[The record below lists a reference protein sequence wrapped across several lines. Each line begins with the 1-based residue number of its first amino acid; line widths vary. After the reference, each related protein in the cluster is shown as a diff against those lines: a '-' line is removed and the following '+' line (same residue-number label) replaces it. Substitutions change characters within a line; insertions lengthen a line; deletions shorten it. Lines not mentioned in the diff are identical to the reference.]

1 MDFLSYIVSLLV
13 VAVLTYAARKWY
25 GRDSLPS
32 SPSTQ
37 TRIFVCVAWPGSGS
51 PPCVSNLL
59 SKAAWRSRIC
69 FGVCAREAVPRP
81 NVRFVTQT
89 SFAGASLS
97 HAKCLSLSSGEPL
110 VMTVDP
116 RCDAEYGWDAEM
128 ERMLSS
134 CPSKS
139 VLTHLPSSS
148 VTFPCPSR
156 VGSRG
161 VHCTQR
167 RLSSSHSPVRVLF
180 HDEACSFGTRDR
192 FSCLTIKSPS
202 RVTSSTASS
211 WQMHGEGYS
220 FYAPSRPLIP
230 LDGPPTPADETWHV
244 DSGIRGNGAASFRSF
259 AGLSEDGSPGM
270 RASIGVADPHDEE
283 ECAAKHGSKDKV
295 REMLGKA
302 HSWPRV
308 VRIGGVRN

>member
-97 HAKCLSLSSGEPL
+97 HAKCLSLSSGEAEVAAAPGLAIAVAVAVAAAVAVAVAVAL
-110 VMTVDP
+110 VPT
-116 RCDAEYGWDAEM
+116 
-128 ERMLSS
+128 
-134 CPSKS
+134 
-139 VLTHLPSSS
+139 LT
-148 VTFPCPSR
+148 
-156 VGSRG
+156 
-161 VHCTQR
+161 
-167 RLSSSHSPVRVLF
+167 
-180 HDEACSFGTRDR
+180 
-192 FSCLTIKSPS
+192 
-202 RVTSSTASS
+202 
-211 WQMHGEGYS
+211 
-220 FYAPSRPLIP
+220 
-230 LDGPPTPADETWHV
+230 
-244 DSGIRGNGAASFRSF
+244 
-259 AGLSEDGSPGM
+259 
-270 RASIGVADPHDEE
+270 
-283 ECAAKHGSKDKV
+283 
-295 REMLGKA
+295 
-302 HSWPRV
+302 
-308 VRIGGVRN
+308 